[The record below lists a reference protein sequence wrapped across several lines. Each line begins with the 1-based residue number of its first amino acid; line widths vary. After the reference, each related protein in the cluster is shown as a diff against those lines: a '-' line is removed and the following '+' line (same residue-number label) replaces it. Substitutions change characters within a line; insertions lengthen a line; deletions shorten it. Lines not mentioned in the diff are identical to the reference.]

1 MGISVNT
8 LNSLY
13 GNSILSEVK
22 KVMRDA
28 SHTLFANYMFLPTVK
43 RLINVHCQRSSK
55 FKNLVV
61 PSSILC
67 TTIYPEASDDVC
79 FFNSMHITNENMP
92 SIYNGVCTLHKYSV
106 V

>member
-1 MGISVNT
+1 MAILLNLVKAVNT

-13 GNSILSEVK
+13 RNSILSEVK

-28 SHTLFANYMFLPTVK
+28 SHTLFANYVFLPTVK
-43 RLINVHCQRSSK
+43 RLINVHCQRSYK

-67 TTIYPEASDDVC
+67 TIIYAEASDDVC
-79 FFNSMHITNENMP
+79 FFKAK
-92 SIYNGVCTLHKYSV
+92 L
-106 V
+106 